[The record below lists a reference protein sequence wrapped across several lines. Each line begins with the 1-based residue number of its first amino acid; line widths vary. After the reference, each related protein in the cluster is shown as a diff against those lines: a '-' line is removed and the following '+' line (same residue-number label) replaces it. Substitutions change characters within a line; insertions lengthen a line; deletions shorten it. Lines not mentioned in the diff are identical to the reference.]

1 MNKRCG
7 LFECGSKGTA
17 KKLRHQKNN
26 YDIKSWS
33 QMFLKQ
39 INSSRRCWSSDEG
52 AVVRLLRI
60 GKYKAVGETVKVTL
74 QINCEQQS
82 PSFNHKNR
90 TAQRKL
96 FNDIRN
102 DFMKF
107 ISTSEST
114 MWRVVGC
121 RVIFRIVRAAYKPQS
136 WSQYAYAKGTRH
148 NGWNQTFMVVNKRGT
163 AMKDEVRKLCV

>member
-1 MNKRCG
+1 M
-7 LFECGSKGTA
+7 
-17 KKLRHQKNN
+17 
-26 YDIKSWS
+26 
-33 QMFLKQ
+33 
-39 INSSRRCWSSDEG
+39 DEG

-102 DFMKF
+102 DFMKYYF
-107 ISTSEST
+107 H
-114 MWRVVGC
+114 
-121 RVIFRIVRAAYKPQS
+121 FRID
-136 WSQYAYAKGTRH
+136 
-148 NGWNQTFMVVNKRGT
+148 
-163 AMKDEVRKLCV
+163 DEKSNWLASDI